1 MKQNTIEKFTGLAI
15 QPNSL
20 TVPAGRLERAE
31 NAIINQDYIITK
43 CRGENL
49 LAQFP
54 NTQSLNRI
62 WEYGTSLFAIS
73 QNTLYRVVT
82 APVFAT
88 IQCYLNSINV
98 SVRRTSHGL
107 RNNDYISQF
116 SIPTTDAVAE
126 AFEHLTADLY
136 GVRQV
141 QTTFAAS
148 VSTSGAT
155 TTIDFTEHGMITG
168 NNITISTNAR
178 GITPGTYAITK
189 VNENRFTIA
198 TASSSTGAVTYEAKD
213 AFRISS
219 TNPANASV
227 LASATNAASYLYYNV
242 VTSPAISVTAN
253 GIGVSRQFAAQGNS
267 YFTTDNGIYKL
278 EREDLPALEAGM
290 PPGLDVQVAAVGA
303 AGPIKANSQT
313 AYRIVFGR
321 KDAQGNLVIGAP
333 SQQAILYNS
342 TRIAASMTFTVAG
355 TLATMTVVDSGHPFT
370 QAGEFVTIVQ
380 YTPVTTTTP
389 VITISPDSQ
398 FNIIAVSPGVS
409 FTFQYPVPAGIPPS
423 PPSYLATIEYSY
435 NPTGRITASVPNEVA
450 STEYLYQVYRTSGSV
465 SATSE
470 PFDDF
475 RLVAEQN
482 LSSTDVSNG
491 FLTYTDDLPDL
502 LLAGQPFLYTNSN
515 QEGILQANA
524 RPPRA
529 EDVAV
534 FKGYA
539 FYANTVQY
547 HLRSLTTVDP
557 TLIANG
563 DTLSLTDGTTTETY
577 LFVGSQTGSPAVP
590 TNEAI
595 GNESVTLSATIAGTT
610 ATITS
615 TRHGFLSG
623 DVIRVTASGT
633 SGIPIGNYTLTAGT
647 TTNDIVFTV
656 PSGAT
661 GNVTFEGLTRGTSRL
676 VKRVVTTTSPV
687 VTVSQAIYYTA
698 SYLIK
703 AFNRN
708 STSIVYAQYT
718 SEVTQPPGAITLL
731 AKNLDQNAFSLTTN
745 APLALGRAFEPV
757 IPASGTSVQSEAD
770 IGPNRLYISKINE
783 PEAVPLFNIRDVGS
797 RASPILR
804 VAALRDSLII
814 LKGDGIY
821 RLNGD
826 STSNFVVTALD
837 NTVFVKATDS
847 VSVLNNSVYCLSNQG
862 VVQITDSAVRI
873 VSRIIEPLLTA
884 ILGQDLEN
892 NTSAVG
898 YESERLY
905 LLSVK
910 RPNTL
915 SAVADITY
923 CYNYLTEAWTSWTGA
938 NKVFFNGFLR
948 PSDDKLYFIP
958 TLAQNK
964 IVKERKDQNLIDY
977 TGQEYC
983 APVIK
988 ALIGSVLVTA
998 SSDVV
1003 QVTTLVAHGLSQGQ
1017 LVTVSR
1023 PSSTLTAAFS
1033 GGAVDLIGLRT
1044 VSIISDTQFTFTAST
1059 NALAGAVGEIYT
1071 APYISE
1077 ASLTATVANGVQT
1090 VTIVTSE
1097 PHGLITG
1104 DAVTIEDIS
1113 AGIAAC
1119 FTNPSDILGY
1129 RSATYIDATTF
1140 SVLATNSAI
1149 ASAVD
1154 TLVLTDKKQSNL
1166 TVTIDTV
1173 GLFQPSAGDAIICEN
1188 RLYKIESVIKFSTI
1202 SYIAKLQTPYK
1213 AQSNSLSFVNQA
1225 YRTLVKFSPLVMGQ
1239 VGLLKQFSEFQ
1250 CTFRSYQSCSNIS
1263 LDFSSDSVTS
1273 STKQQ
1278 WNYKV
1283 GTNGIAP
1290 TFGGWGEL
1298 EWGNFP
1304 WGGEASIQRIYT
1316 TQPAV
1321 ILRTYV
1327 PREVFIG
1334 TFIQPILD
1342 HKVAGEPLELQAI
1355 SLFSKPVTQ
1364 RVSR

>member
-20 TVPAGRLERAE
+20 TVPPGRLERAE

-88 IQCYLNSINV
+88 IQCYLNSTNV

-155 TTIDFTEHGMITG
+155 TTIDFAEHGMITG

-178 GITPGTYAITK
+178 GITPGNYAITK

-342 TRIAASMTFTVAG
+342 TRIAASMSVTIVG
-355 TLATMTVVDSGHPFT
+355 TLATMTVLDSGHPFT
-370 QAGEFVTIVQ
+370 QIGEFVTIVQ

-389 VITISPDSQ
+389 PITIAPNSQ
-398 FNIIAVSPGVS
+398 FDIKTVSVGAS

-563 DTLSLTDGTTTETY
+563 DTLSVTDGTTTETY
-577 LFVGSQTGSPAVP
+577 RFYTDA
-590 TNEAI
+590 TNAPV
-595 GNESVTLSATIAGTT
+595 GNETVTNSIAVAGTT
-610 ATITS
+610 ATVNRTA
-615 TRHGFLSG
+615 HGFQNNDYIRILSSVG
-623 DVIRVTASGT
+623 
-633 SGIPIGNYTLTAGT
+633 GIPVGEYQITVTTANQFT
-647 TTNDIVFTV
+647 FTV
-656 PSGAT
+656 ASGAT
-661 GNVTFEGLTRGTSRL
+661 GDCTFEGTRTSTGQRI
-676 VKRVVTTTSPV
+676 VKVVKTTTPATF
-687 VTVSQAIYYTA
+687 TVSQAIYYTA

-731 AKNLDQNAFSLTTN
+731 AKNLDQDAFSLTTN
-745 APLALGRAFEPV
+745 APSALGRAFEPV

-1059 NALAGAVGEIYT
+1059 NSLAGAVGEIYT

-1225 YRTLVKFSPLVMGQ
+1225 YRTLVKFSPLVIGQ

-1250 CTFRSYQSCSNIS
+1250 CTFRSFQSCSNIS

-1283 GTNGIAP
+1283 GTNGVAP

>member
-31 NAIINQDYIITK
+31 NAVINQDYIINK

-49 LAQFP
+49 LAQFQ
-54 NTQSLNRI
+54 NTQSLNRT

-73 QNTLYRVVT
+73 QDTLYRVIT

-88 IQCYLNSINV
+88 IQCYLNSTNV
-98 SVRRTSHGL
+98 GVRRNAHNI
-107 RNNDYISQF
+107 RNDDYVSQF
-116 SIPTTDAVAE
+116 SIPTSDAVAQ
-126 AFEHLTADLY
+126 AFDHKTADLY

-141 QTTFAAS
+141 QTIFAGA
-148 VSTSGAT
+148 VTVSGAT
-155 TTIDFTEHGMITG
+155 TTIDLVEHGMITG
-168 NNITISTNAR
+168 NTITIGSNAR
-178 GITPGTYAITK
+178 GITAGTYAIT
-189 VNENRFTIA
+189 RITDDQFTIA
-198 TASSSTGAVTYEAKD
+198 TASTSTGTLTYEAKD
-213 AFRISS
+213 AFRITA

-227 LASATNAASYLYYNV
+227 LSSTIAAASYLYYNIV
-242 VTSPAISVTAN
+242 PSPAIDVTAN

-290 PPGLDVQVAAVGA
+290 PPGLDVQVESVGA

-321 KDAQGNLVIGAP
+321 KDAQNNLIIGAP

-342 TRIAASMTFTVAG
+342 TRTAASMSFTVVG
-355 TLATMTVVDSGHPFT
+355 TTATMTVVDSGHPFT
-370 QAGEFVTIVQ
+370 TAGEFVTIVQ
-380 YTPVTTTTP
+380 YTPVTVTSP
-389 VITISPDSQ
+389 VITVAPNSQ
-398 FNIIAVSPGVS
+398 FATVTVIPGVS
-409 FTFQYPVPAGIPPS
+409 FTFAYTVPAGIPPS
-423 PPSYLATIEYSY
+423 PPSYLATVEYSW
-435 NPTGRITASVPNEVA
+435 NPTGEITASIPNEVA

-465 SATSE
+465 NATSE

-502 LLAGQPFLYTNSN
+502 LLSGQPYLYTNSN
-515 QEGILQANA
+515 QEGILQANS

-529 EDVAV
+529 EDIAV

-547 HLRSLTTVDP
+547 HLLSLTTVDP
-557 TLIANG
+557 SLIANG
-563 DTLSLTDGTTTETY
+563 NTLSLTDGVTTETY
-577 LFVGSQTGSPAVP
+577 IFYADA
-590 TNEAI
+590 TNAPV
-595 GNESVTLSATIAGTT
+595 GNETVTNAVTVAGTT
-610 ATITS
+610 ATVNRTA
-615 TRHGFLSG
+615 HGFQNN
-623 DVIRVTASGT
+623 DYIRVLSAVG
-633 SGIPIGNYTLTAGT
+633 GIPAGEYQITVTTANQFT
-647 TTNDIVFTV
+647 FTV
-656 PSGAT
+656 ASGAT
-661 GNVTFEGLTRGTSRL
+661 GSITFEGTRTSTGQRI
-676 VKRVVTTTSPV
+676 VKRVITTASPI

-731 AKNLDQNAFSLTTN
+731 AKNLDQAAFSLTTN
-745 APLALGRAFEPV
+745 AASALGQAFEPI
-757 IPASGTSVQSEAD
+757 IPASGTSLQSEAD

-814 LKGDGIY
+814 LKDDGIY

-826 STSNFVVTALD
+826 SASNFTVTALD

-847 VSVLNNSVYCLSNQG
+847 VAVLNNSVYCLSNQG

-915 SAVADITY
+915 SPVADVTY

-938 NKVFFNGFLR
+938 NKVFFNGLLR
-948 PSDDKLYFIP
+948 PSDDKLYLIP

-964 IVKERKDQNLIDY
+964 IVKERKEQNLIDY
-977 TGQEYC
+977 SGQENC
-983 APVIK
+983 APVVK
-988 ALIGSVLVTA
+988 AMIGSVLA
-998 SSDVV
+998 NIGSDVV
-1003 QVTTLVAHGLSQGQ
+1003 TVTTLVNHGLLQGQ
-1017 LVTVSR
+1017 LITVSR
-1023 PSSTLTAAFS
+1023 PSSTLTAAFA
-1033 GGAVDLIGLRT
+1033 GGAGDLVGLRT
-1044 VSIISDTQFTFTAST
+1044 VSILSETQFTFTASSL
-1059 NALAGAVGEIYT
+1059 AIAGANGDLYV

-1077 ASLTATVANGVQT
+1077 ASLTATVANGNQT
-1090 VTIVTSE
+1090 VTIVTAQ

-1104 DAVTIEDIS
+1104 DAITIEELS
-1113 AGIAAC
+1113 AGIAAS
-1119 FTNPSDILGY
+1119 FALSSDLLGY
-1129 RSATYIDATTF
+1129 RSVTFIDATTF
-1140 SVLATNSAI
+1140 SVLATNAATGSTTDQ
-1149 ASAVD
+1149 V
-1154 TLVLTDKKQSNL
+1154 VVTDKKQSNL
-1166 TVTIDTV
+1166 MVTIDSV
-1173 GLFQPSAGDAIICEN
+1173 GLFTPSTGDAIVCEG
-1188 RLYKIESVIKFSTI
+1188 RLYKIESVIKYSTQA
-1202 SYIAKLQTPYK
+1202 YIATLQSAYK
-1213 AQSNSLSFVNQA
+1213 ATSSALAFVNVA

-1250 CTFRSYQSCSNIS
+1250 CTFRNFQSCSNIS

-1283 GTNGIAP
+1283 GTNGTAP
-1290 TFGGWGEL
+1290 SFGGWGEL

-1304 WGGEASIQRIYT
+1304 WGGEASIQRIYS

>member
-20 TVPAGRLERAE
+20 TVPPGRLERAE
-31 NAIINQDYIITK
+31 NAVINQDFIINK

-49 LAQFP
+49 LAQFQ
-54 NTQSLNRI
+54 NTQSLNRT

-88 IQCYLNSINV
+88 VQCYLNSTNV
-98 SVRRTSHGL
+98 GVRRNAHGL

-116 SIPTTDAVAE
+116 SIPTSDAVAE
-126 AFEHLTADLY
+126 AFDHLTADLY

-141 QTTFAAS
+141 QTTFVAA
-148 VSTSGAT
+148 VTTSGAT
-155 TTIDFTEHGMITG
+155 TTITFAEHGMVTG
-168 NNITISTNAR
+168 NTITIASNAR
-178 GITPGTYAITK
+178 GITPGTYAITRTNNN
-189 VNENRFTIA
+189 VFTIA
-198 TASSSTGAVTYEAKD
+198 TASTSTGAVTYEAKD
-213 AFRISS
+213 AFRITS

-227 LASATNAASYLYYNV
+227 LASVTNAASYLYYSV
-242 VTSPAISVTAN
+242 VPSPAIDVTAN

-290 PPGLDVQVAAVGA
+290 PPGLDVQIASVGA

-342 TRIAASMTFTVAG
+342 TRISASMSVTIVG
-355 TLATMTVVDSGHPFT
+355 TTATMTVVDSGHPFT
-370 QAGEFVTIVQ
+370 TAGEFVTIVQ

-389 VITISPDSQ
+389 PITVSPNSQ
-398 FNIIAVSPGVS
+398 FATVSVTPGVS
-409 FTFQYPVPAGIPPS
+409 FTFAYTVPAGTTPS
-423 PPSYLATIEYSY
+423 PFLATIEYSW
-435 NPTGRITASVPNEVA
+435 NPSATVTASIPNEVA

-482 LSSTDVSNG
+482 LTSTDVSNG

-502 LLAGQPFLYTNSN
+502 LLGGQPFLYTNSN

-529 EDVAV
+529 EDIAV

-547 HLRSLTTVDP
+547 HLLSLTTVDP
-557 TLIANG
+557 SLIANG
-563 DTLSLTDGTTTETY
+563 DTLSLTDGVTTETY
-577 LFVGSQTGSPAVP
+577 RFYGDA
-590 TNEAI
+590 TNAPV
-595 GNESVTLSATIAGTT
+595 GNETVTNAVTVAGTT
-610 ATITS
+610 ATVNRTA
-615 TRHGFLSG
+615 HGFQNN
-623 DVIRVTASGT
+623 DYIRVLSAVG
-633 SGIPIGNYTLTAGT
+633 GIPAGEYQITVTTANQFT
-647 TTNDIVFTV
+647 FTV
-656 PSGAT
+656 ASGAT
-661 GNVTFEGLTRGTSRL
+661 GSITFEGTRTSTGQRI
-676 VKRVVTTTSPV
+676 VKRVITTATPII
-687 VTVSQAIYYTA
+687 TVSQAIYYTA

-708 STSIVYAQYT
+708 AASIVYAQYT

-731 AKNLDQNAFSLTTN
+731 AKNLDQPAFSLTTS
-745 APLALGRAFEPV
+745 APSALGQAFEPV
-757 IPASGTSVQSEAD
+757 IPSSGTAVQSESD

-814 LKGDGIY
+814 LKDDGIY

-826 STSNFVVTALD
+826 STSNFTVTALD

-915 SAVADITY
+915 SPVADVTY

-964 IVKERKDQNLIDY
+964 IVKERKEQNLIDY
-977 TGQEYC
+977 TGQEFC
-983 APVIK
+983 APVVK
-988 ALIGSVLVTA
+988 AMIGSVVVNA
-998 SSDVV
+998 GSDVV
-1003 QVTTLVAHGLSQGQ
+1003 TVTTLVNHGLSQGQ

-1023 PSSTLTAAFS
+1023 PTSTLTAAFA
-1033 GGAVDLIGLRT
+1033 GGAADLIGLRT
-1044 VSIISDTQFTFTAST
+1044 VSIVSEKEFTFTASSLAT
-1059 NALAGAVGEIYT
+1059 AGAVGDIYT

-1077 ASLTATVANGVQT
+1077 ASLTATVVNGLQT
-1090 VTIVTSE
+1090 VTIVTAE

-1104 DAVTIEDIS
+1104 DAITIEEIS
-1113 AGIAAC
+1113 AGIAAS
-1119 FTNPSDILGY
+1119 FASPSDLLGY
-1129 RSATYIDATTF
+1129 RSVTFIDATTF
-1140 SVLATNSAI
+1140 SVLATNPATGSATDQ
-1149 ASAVD
+1149 V
-1154 TLVLTDKKQSNL
+1154 VVTDKKQSNL
-1166 TVTIDTV
+1166 MVTIDTV
-1173 GLFQPSAGDAIICEN
+1173 GLFAPGAGDAIVCEG
-1188 RLYKIESVIKFSTI
+1188 RLYKIESIIKYSTQA
-1202 SYIAKLQTPYK
+1202 YIATLQTAYK
-1213 AQSNSLSFVNQA
+1213 ATSSSLAFVHLA

-1250 CTFRSYQSCSNIS
+1250 CTFRNFQSCSNIS

-1283 GTNGIAP
+1283 GTNGTAP
-1290 TFGGWGEL
+1290 SFGGWGEL

-1304 WGGEASIQRIYT
+1304 WGGEASIQRIYS

>member
-1 MKQNTIEKFTGLAI
+1 
-15 QPNSL
+15 
-20 TVPAGRLERAE
+20 V
-31 NAIINQDYIITK
+31 
-43 CRGENL
+43 
-49 LAQFP
+49 AQ
-54 NTQSLNRI
+54 
-62 WEYGTSLFAIS
+62 
-73 QNTLYRVVT
+73 
-82 APVFAT
+82 
-88 IQCYLNSINV
+88 
-98 SVRRTSHGL
+98 
-107 RNNDYISQF
+107 
-116 SIPTTDAVAE
+116 
-126 AFEHLTADLY
+126 AFDHLTADLY

-141 QTTFAAS
+141 QTTFVAS
-148 VSTSGAT
+148 VTTSGGT
-155 TTIDFTEHGMITG
+155 TTIDFTEHGMING
-168 NNITISTNAR
+168 NNITIATNSR

-189 VNENRFTIA
+189 INNNRFTIA
-198 TASSSTGAVTYEAKD
+198 TASTSTGAVTYEALD
-213 AFRISS
+213 AFRISA

-227 LASATNAASYLYYNV
+227 ASSASNAASYLYYSV
-242 VTSPAISVTAN
+242 VPSPAIDVTTN
-253 GIGVSRQFAAQGNS
+253 GIGVSRQYAAQGNS
-267 YFTTDNGIYKL
+267 YFTTDNGVYKL

-290 PPGLDVQVAAVGA
+290 PPGLDVQVVATGA

-321 KDAQGNLVIGAP
+321 NDAQGNLIIGAP

-342 TRIAASMTFTVAG
+342 TRIAASMSVTIVG
-355 TLATMTVVDSGHPFT
+355 TTATMTVVDSGHPFT
-370 QAGEFVTIVQ
+370 TAGEFVTIVQ

-389 VITISPDSQ
+389 PITVAPNSQ
-398 FNIIAVSPGVS
+398 FNVITVIPGVS
-409 FTFQYPVPAGIPPS
+409 FTFAYTVPTGTTPS
-423 PPSYLATIEYSY
+423 PFLATIEYSY
-435 NPTGRITASVPNEVA
+435 NPTATITASIPNEVA
-450 STEYLYQVYRTSGSV
+450 STDYLYQVYRTSGSV
-465 SATSE
+465 NATSE

-482 LSSTDVSNG
+482 LTSTDVANG

-515 QEGILQANA
+515 QEGILQANT

-529 EDVAV
+529 EDIAV

-547 HLRSLTTVDP
+547 HLLSLTTVDP
-557 TLIANG
+557 SGIANG

-577 LFVGSQTGSPAVP
+577 LFVGSQTGSPAVQ

-595 GNESVTLSATIAGTT
+595 GNETVTLSATIVGTT

-647 TTNDIVFTV
+647 TANDIVFTV

-661 GNVTFEGLTRGTSRL
+661 GTVTFEGLTRGASRL
-676 VKRVVTTTSPV
+676 VKRVVTTASPI

-703 AFNRN
+703 AVNRN
-708 STSIVYAQYT
+708 SASIVYAQYT

-731 AKNLDQNAFSLTTN
+731 AKNLDQAAFSLTTN
-745 APLALGRAFEPV
+745 APSALGRAFEPV
-757 IPASGTSVQSEAD
+757 IPASGTSVQSQTD
-770 IGPNRLYISKINE
+770 VGPNRLYISKLNE

-814 LKGDGIY
+814 LKDDGIY

-826 STSNFVVTALD
+826 SVNNFTVTALD

-847 VSVLNNSVYCLSNQG
+847 VAVLNNSVYCLSNQG

-892 NTSAVG
+892 TTSAVG

-915 SAVADITY
+915 SQVADVTY
-923 CYNYLTEAWTSWTGA
+923 CYNYLTEAWTSWTGT

-964 IVKERKDQNLIDY
+964 IVKERKEQNLIDY

-988 ALIGSVLVTA
+988 AMIGSVVVNAGSNVVT
-998 SSDVV
+998 
-1003 QVTTLVAHGLSQGQ
+1003 VTTLVNHGLSQGQ

-1023 PSSTLTAAFS
+1023 PTSTLTAAFA
-1033 GGAVDLIGLRT
+1033 GGAVDLVGLRT
-1044 VSIISDTQFTFTAST
+1044 VSIVSETVFTFTASSLAT
-1059 NALAGAVGEIYT
+1059 AGAVGDIYT

-1077 ASLTATVANGVQT
+1077 ASLTATVVNGLQT
-1090 VTIVTSE
+1090 VTIVTAE

-1104 DAVTIEDIS
+1104 DAITIEALS
-1113 AGIAAC
+1113 AGIAAS
-1119 FTNPSDILGY
+1119 FASPADLLGY
-1129 RSATYIDATTF
+1129 RSVTFINATTF
-1140 SVLATNSAI
+1140 SVLATNPAT
-1149 ASAVD
+1149 ASATNTV
-1154 TLVLTDKKQSNL
+1154 VVTDKKQSNL
-1166 TVTIDTV
+1166 MVTIDTV
-1173 GLFQPSAGDAIICEN
+1173 GLFTPGAGDAIVCEG
-1188 RLYKIESVIKFSTI
+1188 RLYKIESIIKYSTQA
-1202 SYIAKLQTPYK
+1202 YLATLQTAYK
-1213 AQSNSLSFVNQA
+1213 ATSSSLAFVNQA

-1250 CTFRSYQSCSNIS
+1250 CTFRNFQSCSNIS

-1283 GTNGIAP
+1283 GTNGTAP
-1290 TFGGWGEL
+1290 SFGGWGEL

-1304 WGGEASIQRIYT
+1304 WGGEASIQRIYS